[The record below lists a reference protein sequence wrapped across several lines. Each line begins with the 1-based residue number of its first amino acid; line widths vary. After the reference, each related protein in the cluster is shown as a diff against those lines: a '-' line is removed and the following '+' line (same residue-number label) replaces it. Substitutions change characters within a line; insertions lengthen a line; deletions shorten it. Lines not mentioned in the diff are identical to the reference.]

1 MAEVDYGYGDQNDY
15 GYGDASPDMGY
26 GDASPDMG
34 YGDASP
40 DMGYGDASPDMGYGV
55 AEPDMGYGAAE
66 PDMGYGVAQPDMD
79 YGYGDATPDEPVVEV
94 VDKRPKRRCSVTKFS
109 LATETP
115 LTAASVI
122 NDLRM
127 GLAVTPLPSA
137 TDDCA
142 KSTVTDETRSLDY
155 DKPTAPPECA
165 PPLQQTAP
173 KKNGM
178 ISRIRRRLSVVG
190 N

>member
-15 GYGDASPDMGY
+15 GYETSGPDMGY

-34 YGDASP
+34 YGNAAP
-40 DMGYGDASPDMGYGV
+40 DSNMDYGYG
-55 AEPDMGYGAAE
+55 EAA
-66 PDMGYGVAQPDMD
+66 PDMD
-79 YGYGDATPDEPVVEV
+79 YGYGDASPDPEPMPIEE
-94 VDKRPKRRCSVTKFS
+94 KRPKRRCSVTKFS

-127 GLAVTPLPSA
+127 GLPIAPSSSS
-137 TDDCA
+137 DMNDNDCCA
-142 KSTVTDETRSLDY
+142 KSVVTDETRSD
-155 DKPTAPPECA
+155 DGMKTPTPADA
-165 PPLQQTAP
+165 AAP

-178 ISRIRRRLSVVG
+178 ISRIRRRLSIVS
-190 N
+190 